1 MPTVDD
7 GANHSANLSLLLS
20 LSAGEAGGEGWCEV
34 LLEGH
39 GAHLADGRPAH
50 GGAERLLDPTIE
62 IGVSPSQF
70 IVNWTQRV
78 VGLPLQH
85 CEICGRRIGEWREG
99 GLVRKELLTARKES
113 GRRSKRSVRD

>member
-1 MPTVDD
+1 MLEDLPNDLM
-7 GANHSANLSLLLS
+7 NLAILCCVG
-20 LSAGEAGGEGWCEV
+20 AGESGGERGGEA
-34 LLEGH
+34 LLH
-39 GAHLADGRPAH
+39 GRKCAAADGRPAH

-70 IVNWTQRV
+70 IINWTQWA